1 MGMSSQSL
9 AALPRASAVR
19 VSDFERFVFVV
30 GAPRCGT
37 TTLSRFLQHHPATS
51 FPLVKEPHYFG
62 REDLRA
68 LSLAKLEARAET
80 EFLQR
85 FYRTAP
91 HGCVG
96 VDASPSY
103 LYAPELLEP
112 VLRLWPESRFVVS
125 LRDPLAMLPSL
136 YQRLVYVGE
145 ETAASFAEAWAS
157 VPDRA
162 AGRRLPRACADPRLL
177 RYDEAGRF
185 ATYLERL
192 YAVVGKERCHVV
204 IFDDLAAK
212 PAETYEGL
220 MEFVGLEPQAG
231 VDFSARR
238 TGKAVRSRL
247 LQRILKR
254 PPNVIRDRLGGEL
267 YRQRIRQLQ
276 NEHEHENGLAAGVL
290 SLRKRLLQWNSIPRS
305 PERLS
310 LALQRE
316 ISDEFRAEIERLGR
330 LLGRDLS
337 HWLQPR
343 ESTGIHR
350 DAPSVEL
357 SYQKA
362 FSQ

>member
-1 MGMSSQSL
+1 
-9 AALPRASAVR
+9 
-19 VSDFERFVFVV
+19 
-30 GAPRCGT
+30 
-37 TTLSRFLQHHPATS
+37 
-51 FPLVKEPHYFG
+51 
-62 REDLRA
+62 
-68 LSLAKLEARAET
+68 
-80 EFLQR
+80 
-85 FYRTAP
+85 
-91 HGCVG
+91 
-96 VDASPSY
+96 
-103 LYAPELLEP
+103 
-112 VLRLWPESRFVVS
+112 
-125 LRDPLAMLPSL
+125 MLPSL

-145 ETAASFAEAWAS
+145 ETAASFAKAWAS

-192 YAVVGKERCHVV
+192 YAVVGKERCQVV

-290 SLRKRLLQWNSIPRS
+290 SMRKRLLQWNSIPRS

-310 LALQRE
+310 LAMQRE
-316 ISDEFRAEIERLGR
+316 ISDEFRGEIDRLGR

-337 HWLQPR
+337 HWLQPH
-343 ESTGIHR
+343 ESAGTHR
-350 DAPSVEL
+350 NAPSVEL
-357 SYQKA
+357 GYRKA

>member
-1 MGMSSQSL
+1 MPS
-9 AALPRASAVR
+9 ASAVR
-19 VSDFERFVFVV
+19 AGDFDSFVFIV

-37 TTLSRFLQHHPATS
+37 TTLSRFLQNHPAIS

-68 LSLAKLEARAET
+68 LGDAELKARVEA

-85 FYRTAP
+85 FYHSAP
-91 HGCVG
+91 EGCVG
-96 VDASPSY
+96 ADASPSY

-112 VLRLWPESRFVVS
+112 VLRLWPDSRFVVS

-145 ETAASFAEAWAS
+145 ETAATFADAWTS
-157 VPDRA
+157 VSDRA
-162 AGRRLPRACADPRLL
+162 AGRRIPRACADPRLL

-185 ATYLERL
+185 ATYLDRL
-192 YAVVGKERCHVV
+192 YSVVGKERCQVV
-204 IFDDLAAK
+204 IFDDLVADPAA
-212 PAETYEGL
+212 TYDRL
-220 MEFVGLEPQAG
+220 MAFIGLEPQAG

-238 TGKAVRSRL
+238 AGKAVRSRW
-247 LQRILKR
+247 LQRLLKR

-267 YRQRIRQLQ
+267 YRQRIRQLENDHQ
-276 NEHEHENGLAAGVL
+276 HQNGLAAGVL
-290 SLRKRLLQWNSIPRS
+290 SMRKRLLEWNSIPRS

-310 LALQRE
+310 PELQADISRSFRQE
-316 ISDEFRAEIERLGR
+316 IDQLGR
-330 LLGRDLS
+330 MLGRDLS

-343 ESTGIHR
+343 ESTEAQQKTR
-350 DAPSVEL
+350 PVKL
-357 SYQKA
+357 SYRSA